1 MEKSLFVSPDQLEA
15 ICAHYPTPFHLY
27 DEQGIRDNI
36 RALLAAFAWNEGFKE
51 YFAVKAT
58 PNPFLLKILRAEGLG
73 VDCSSMAE
81 LVLAERVGFT
91 GPEIMFTANDTPASE
106 FQKAR
111 ALGAIINLDDLSHL
125 PYVAEHAGLPD
136 LLCFRYN
143 PGSLKEGNLIIG
155 KPEEAKYGLTRNQL
169 LTGYQKAR
177 NLGVNRFGLH
187 TMVASNELNVDYFVE
202 TARLMFALAVELWQE
217 LGIRLEFINLGGGL
231 GIPYRPE
238 DHPINLN
245 QLSQGIQAA
254 YNDIIV
260 AAGLHPLT
268 LSLECGRII
277 TGPFGCLVSRVRHI
291 KRTYKT
297 FVGLDASMADLMR
310 PGLYGAY
317 HHISLPAKLDAPDD
331 GLFDVTGSLCE
342 NNDKFAI
349 DRPLPEPAIGDL
361 VVIHDTGAHGQAMGF
376 NYNGKLRPAEL
387 LLRPDGSFQQIRRAE
402 TLEDYFATIDFTA
415 LPEFHC

>member
-1 MEKSLFVSPDQLEA
+1 MEKPLFVSPEQLAE
-15 ICAHYPTPFHLY
+15 ICTQFTTPFHLY
-27 DEQGIRDNI
+27 DEQGIRASL
-36 RALLAAFAWNEGFKE
+36 RSLLAAFAWNTGFKE
-51 YFAVKAT
+51 HFAVKAT

-111 ALGAIINLDDLSHL
+111 ALDAIINLDDLSHL
-125 PYVAEHAGLPD
+125 PYLAQHAGLPD

-155 KPEEAKYGLTRNQL
+155 KPEEAKYGLTHDQL
-169 LTGYQKAR
+169 FAGYQQAR
-177 NLGVNRFGLH
+177 KLGVSRFGLH
-187 TMVASNELNVDYFVE
+187 TMVASNELNVAYFVE
-202 TARLMFALAVELWQE
+202 TARLMFALAVELRQE
-217 LGIRLEFINLGGGL
+217 LGMRLEFINLGGGL
-231 GIPYRPE
+231 GIPYRP
-238 DHPINLN
+238 DDQPINLT
-245 QLSQGIQAA
+245 QLSQGIRAA
-254 YNDIIV
+254 YEEIITP
-260 AAGLHPLT
+260 AGLHPLT

-277 TGPFGCLVSRVRHI
+277 TGPYGCLVSRVRHI

-317 HHISLPAKLDAPDD
+317 HHISLPGKLAEPAA
-331 GLFDVTGSLCE
+331 GQYDVTGSLCE

-349 DRPLPEPAIGDL
+349 DRPLPEPAVGDL

-387 LLRPDGSFQQIRRAE
+387 LLRPDGSVQQIRRAE

-415 LPEFHC
+415 LPDFPC